1 MKEFSWELIQLFLSF
16 FEPDPK
22 IQIFF
27 EKEGAAEES
36 NVDFEITVNAPA
48 AKQCCRL
55 RKISYRSYLLFLFSF
70 LKRIA
75 FLSIIWLPHNK
86 IWTISQGQPLL
97 PYINHCVLGFLTL
110 RCQELCHEVG
120 CNCNVVSH

>member
-36 NVDFEITVNAPA
+36 NVDFEITVNVPA
-48 AKQCCRL
+48 AKYCCRS
-55 RKISYRSYLLFLFSF
+55 RKISYRSYLLFSFSH
-70 LKRIA
+70 LKRMA
-75 FLSIIWLPHNK
+75 FLSFIWLPHSNLWA
-86 IWTISQGQPLL
+86 IITGTATFTQ
-97 PYINHCVLGFLTL
+97 Y
-110 RCQELCHEVG
+110 
-120 CNCNVVSH
+120 